1 MTALSLDTARPRS
14 KTGAAA
20 TRLSC
25 DAGGNWSLIAD
36 EEPVRRFTD
45 FEAALEGAHDA
56 PGLKAAT
63 IEVWQGGE
71 YICCLPLKERARPA
85 NWIEVGPT
93 RSKRAT
99 STEYYA
105 NRAARIVFAIMGP
118 IFWLALM
125 VVALAASMGW
135 RLALL

>member
-14 KTGAAA
+14 KTGGAGA
-20 TRLSC
+20 RLSC
-25 DAGGNWSLIAD
+25 DAGGTWLLIAD
-36 EEPVRRFTD
+36 EGPVRRFAD
-45 FEAALEGAHDA
+45 FEAALDGAHDA

-71 YICCLPLKERARPA
+71 YICCLPLKERVRPP
-85 NWIEVGPT
+85 NWVGLDPG
-93 RSKRAT
+93 RSKRT
-99 STEYYA
+99 TRTEYYA

-125 VVALAASMGW
+125 AVALIASMGW